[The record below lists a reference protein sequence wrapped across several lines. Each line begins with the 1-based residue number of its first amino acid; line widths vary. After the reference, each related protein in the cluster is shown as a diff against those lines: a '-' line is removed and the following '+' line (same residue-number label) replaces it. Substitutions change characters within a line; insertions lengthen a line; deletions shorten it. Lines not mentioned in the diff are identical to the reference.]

1 MTARR
6 VTIPHLKDLRRR
18 GVKATFVTAYD
29 YPTAHFADRAGMDL
43 ILVGDS
49 AAMTVLGLP
58 DTLGI
63 GMPEMLVFA
72 GAVARAAARA
82 LVIGDMPFLSYQPS
96 DAAAIR
102 NAGAFLRAGCQ
113 AVKVEGGVR
122 VARRVRA
129 IVSAGIPVM
138 GHLGLTPQST
148 NQFGGYRVQGKTREE
163 ADRILDDA
171 LRLQDEGAF
180 AILLEAMPA
189 AAAAYVRD
197 RLDIPIYGI
206 GAGPLLDGQLLI
218 SHDLLGTFVGDIA
231 PRFAKRYV
239 DLGSTIT
246 EAFAA
251 YAADVRAGRFP
262 GPEHCYPI
270 DAAAE
275 ADLRSNCEALAAHA
289 VEAAR

>member
-1 MTARR
+1 MTTRR
-6 VTIPHLKDLRRR
+6 VTVPSLRDLRERE
-18 GVKATFVTAYD
+18 VKATFVTAYD
-29 YPTAHFADRAGMDL
+29 YPTAHFADRAGIDL

-63 GMPEMLVFA
+63 GMREMLIFA
-72 GAVARAAARA
+72 RAVARAAKRA

-96 DAAAIR
+96 DAAAVR

-113 AVKVEGGVR
+113 AVKLEGGGR
-122 VARRVRA
+122 LARRVRA

-148 NQFGGYRVQGKTREE
+148 NLFGGYRIQGKSRGE
-163 ADRILDDA
+163 ADRILEDG
-171 LRLQDEGAF
+171 LRLQEEGAF
-180 AILLEAMPA
+180 AILLEAMPPA
-189 AAAAYVRD
+189 AASYVRD
-197 RLDIPIYGI
+197 RLDIPVYGI

-218 SHDLLGTFVGDIA
+218 SHDLLGTFVGEIS

-239 DLGSTIT
+239 ELGATIT

-251 YAADVRAGRFP
+251 YAADVRNGRFP
-262 GPEHCYPI
+262 GPEHCYEMDP
-270 DAAAE
+270 
-275 ADLRSNCEALAAHA
+275 A
-289 VEAAR
+289 VEAELRAPCEVGS

>member
-1 MTARR
+1 MTGRR

-96 DAAAIR
+96 DAAAVR

-163 ADRILDDA
+163 ADRILNDG

-197 RLDIPIYGI
+197 RLDIPVYGI

-275 ADLRSNCEALAAHA
+275 ADLRSNCEAVAAHA

>member
-6 VTIPHLKDLRRR
+6 VTVPYLKDLRRR
-18 GVKATFVTAYD
+18 GVKAACVTAYD
-29 YPTAHFADRAGMDL
+29 YPTAHFADRAGIDL

-49 AAMTVLGLP
+49 AAMTMLGLP

-63 GMPEMLVFA
+63 GMREMLIFA
-72 GAVARAAARA
+72 RAVARAAARA
-82 LVIGDMPFLSYQPS
+82 LVIGDMPFLSYQTS
-96 DAAAIR
+96 DAAAVR

-113 AVKVEGGVR
+113 AVKVEGGAR
-122 VARRVRA
+122 IARRVRA

-148 NQFGGYRVQGKTREE
+148 NQFGGYRVQGKTRQE

-171 LRLQDEGAF
+171 LRLQDEGVF
-180 AILLEAMPA
+180 ALLLEAMPPA
-189 AAAAYVRD
+189 AVAYLRD
-197 RLDIPIYGI
+197 RLEVPVYGI

-231 PRFAKRYV
+231 PRFARRYV
-239 DLGSTIT
+239 ELGSTTT

-251 YAADVRAGRFP
+251 YAEDVRAGRFP
-262 GPEHCYPI
+262 APEHCYPI
-270 DAAAE
+270 DPAAE
-275 ADLRSNCEALAAHA
+275 AELRCESKPAAGHA
-289 VEAAR
+289 VEAAS

>member
-270 DAAAE
+270 DPAAE

>member
-1 MTARR
+1 MTDRQ
-6 VTIPHLKDLRRR
+6 VTVPYLKELRRR
-18 GVKATFVTAYD
+18 GARATFVTAYD
-29 YPTAHFADRAGMDL
+29 YPTAHFADRAGIDL

-49 AAMTVLGLP
+49 AAMTMLGLP
-58 DTLGI
+58 DTLGV
-63 GMPEMLVFA
+63 GMREMLVFA
-72 GAVARAAARA
+72 RAVARAPHRA
-82 LVIGDMPFLSYQPS
+82 FVIGDMPFLSYQSS
-96 DAAAIR
+96 DAAAVR
-102 NAGAFLRAGCQ
+102 NAGEFLRAGCK
-113 AVKVEGGVR
+113 AVKVEGGER

-129 IVSAGIPVM
+129 VVDAGIPVM

-148 NQFGGYRVQGKTREE
+148 AQLGGYRVQGRTQVEVH
-163 ADRILDDA
+163 RILDDA
-171 LRLQDEGAF
+171 FRLQLEGVF

-197 RLDIPIYGI
+197 RLDIPVYGI

-239 DLGSTIT
+239 ELGYTIT

-262 GPEHCYPI
+262 GPEHCYPA
-270 DAAAE
+270 DQALEAELRGEHDPAAPEIGTAP
-275 ADLRSNCEALAAHA
+275 
-289 VEAAR
+289 

>member
-1 MTARR
+1 MTTRR
-6 VTIPHLKDLRRR
+6 VTVPHLKEMRQR
-18 GVKATFVTAYD
+18 GVKAAFVTAYD
-29 YPTAHFADRAGMDL
+29 YPTAHFADRAGIDL

-72 GAVARAAARA
+72 RAVARAAARA

-96 DAAAIR
+96 DPAAIR

-113 AVKVEGGVR
+113 AVKVEGGARIVR
-122 VARRVRA
+122 RARA
-129 IVSAGIPVM
+129 IVSAGIPMM

-148 NQFGGYRVQGKTREE
+148 NQFGGYRIQGKTLQE

-171 LRLQDEGAF
+171 LRLQDEGVF

-197 RLDIPIYGI
+197 RLEIPVYGI

-231 PRFAKRYV
+231 PRFARRYV
-239 DLGSTIT
+239 DLGHTIT

-262 GPEHCYPI
+262 ASEHCYPI
-270 DAAAE
+270 DPAAE
-275 ADLRSNCEALAAHA
+275 ADLRGGGDSAPVDA
-289 VEAAR
+289 VEATP